1 MPGYLLSGARELAPA
16 VKQTILGVKWT
27 KASASSALTRTD
39 DAVGLAFTPRK
50 ITSSGVSGGSS
61 GFDAQPIYKDI
72 RRCNVVNGVV
82 TAYEGEPGFSMTPGM
97 GDVMVEI
104 PRFYYKVTN
113 SETELSIQLSNEPF
127 EGAQISPLHRPV
139 PGNAQGEERAYVS
152 AYFLDETGRAS
163 GAPAAKSTEIDLPAA
178 WPNGARGGGW
188 VPSGLL
194 TWATILLLYLV
205 EVADFNSQTAVC
217 SVGLHTGTDIN
228 GKSGA
233 LGYHSGGSEV
243 DGWCVY
249 RGLENLW
256 GKTPAALWGTLAFET
271 TNLLYKESPWNDN
284 AAETSAKVPL
294 GVAQEGEGGG
304 SESGGGTGGT
314 PEISSAPA
322 DATGAPAAAQPAP
335 ALPRVTAGE
344 LDPPPPLEGP
354 DEEEERGGAG
364 TGAGSGDGGT
374 GTGSGDNTGTGGNDG
389 QPAWV
394 DTGSGYLT
402 KLVPDKAIPGIL
414 IPNATSAAAG
424 AIPDQYVTSGLGDSL
439 YLTLYWGAVPAAPAP
454 PSASASSAQA
464 TAQQAPAHPAPAGA
478 PTSAS
483 ATPAGAQ
490 AVAHPAPG
498 IPQVAAGELDPPPPF
513 EDPDE
518 PGPGE
523 AQTPLGAGGIFS
535 LVSAL
540 NLECF
545 YRLTYLPAMAARQSF
560 TATFTERDGT
570 AITTEEIPV
579 IYPIAEAPAE
589 PPTWE
594 QGFFTGWDPDP
605 RLALICDTVF
615 TPQFVLGQEKK
626 LPVLGRYDSLD
637 ALQAAVTAPAQGDM
651 YEVGIAPP
659 YQVYIYVTSQ
669 GWVDTGLTQS

>member
-1 MPGYLLSGARELAPA
+1 MPGYLLCGAQALAPA
-16 VKQTILGVKWT
+16 HKPAILGVKWT
-27 KASASSALTRTD
+27 KASTSSALTRTD
-39 DAVGLAFTPRK
+39 DAVGLTFTPQR
-50 ITSSGVSGGSS
+50 ITASGTTPGSS

-82 TAYEGEPGFSMTPGM
+82 TAYEGEPGFSMTPGV

-188 VPSGLL
+188 IPSGVM

-205 EVADFNSQTAVC
+205 EVADWNSQTAVC

-243 DGWCVY
+243 EGWCVY

-256 GKTPAALWGTLAFET
+256 GKTPTALWGTLAFAT

-284 AAETSAKVPL
+284 VAETSARIPL
-294 GVAQEGEGGG
+294 GVVQEGEGGED
-304 SESGGGTGGT
+304 ST
-314 PEISSAPA
+314 
-322 DATGAPAAAQPAP
+322 D
-335 ALPRVTAGE
+335 
-344 LDPPPPLEGP
+344 
-354 DEEEERGGAG
+354 
-364 TGAGSGDGGT
+364 T
-374 GTGSGDNTGTGGNDG
+374 GTEE
-389 QPAWV
+389 PAYV
-394 DTGSGYLT
+394 DTGSGYLA
-402 KLVPDKAIPGIL
+402 KLVPDEAIPGIL

-439 YLTLYWGAVPAAPAP
+439 YLTLYWGAVSAAPAAP
-454 PSASASSAQA
+454 
-464 TAQQAPAHPAPAGA
+464 
-478 PTSAS
+478 
-483 ATPAGAQ
+483 
-490 AVAHPAPG
+490 VAADADADSE
-498 IPQVAAGELDPPPPF
+498 ITAGELEPPPPF

-560 TATFTERDGT
+560 TATFTGREGN
-570 AITTEEIPV
+570 AIEQQELPV

-615 TPQFVLGQEKK
+615 TPQFVLGQEQK

-659 YQVYIYVTSQ
+659 YKVYIYVTSQ
-669 GWVDTGLTQS
+669 GWVDTGLTQE

>member
-1 MPGYLLSGARELAPA
+1 MPGYLLYGAQALAPA
-16 VKQTILGVKWT
+16 HKPAILGVKWT
-27 KASASSALTRTD
+27 KASTSSALTRTD
-39 DAVGLAFTPRK
+39 DAVGLTFTPQR
-50 ITSSGVSGGSS
+50 ITASGTTPGSS
-61 GFDAQPIYKDI
+61 GFDTQPIYKDI

-82 TAYEGEPGFSMTPGM
+82 TAYEGEPGFSMTPGV

-104 PRFYYKVTN
+104 PRFYYKVTDG
-113 SETELSIQLSNEPF
+113 ETELSIQLSNEPF

-188 VPSGLL
+188 VPSGLC

-217 SVGLHTGTDIN
+217 SVGLHTGTDVN

-243 DGWCVY
+243 EGWCVY

-256 GKTPAALWGTLAFET
+256 GKTPTALWGTLAFAT

-294 GVAQEGEGGG
+294 GVVQEGEGGED
-304 SESGGGTGGT
+304 ST
-314 PEISSAPA
+314 
-322 DATGAPAAAQPAP
+322 D
-335 ALPRVTAGE
+335 
-344 LDPPPPLEGP
+344 
-354 DEEEERGGAG
+354 AG
-364 TGAGSGDGGT
+364 TEE
-374 GTGSGDNTGTGGNDG
+374 
-389 QPAWV
+389 PAYV
-394 DTGSGYLT
+394 DTGSGYLA
-402 KLVPDKAIPGIL
+402 KLVPDEAIPGIL

-464 TAQQAPAHPAPAGA
+464 TAQQAPAQPAPAGQVSGEASSA
-478 PTSAS
+478 PAATASGATLAS

-518 PGPGE
+518 DQPDPGE
-523 AQTPLGAGGIFS
+523 ALTPLGAGGIFS

-560 TATFTERDGT
+560 TATFTDREGN
-570 AITTEEIPV
+570 AVALQELPAS
-579 IYPIAEAPAE
+579 YPFAVPPAE
-589 PPTWE
+589 PPAWE
-594 QGFFTGWDPDP
+594 QGFFTGWAPDP

-615 TPQFVLGQEKK
+615 TPQFVLGQREE
-626 LPVLGRYDSLD
+626 LPTKGTYHTLD

-651 YEVGIAPP
+651 YEVGAAPP

-669 GWVDTGLTQS
+669 GWVNTGLTQE

>member
-1 MPGYLLSGARELAPA
+1 MPGYLLYGAQALAPA
-16 VKQTILGVKWT
+16 HKPAILGVKWT
-27 KASASSALTRTD
+27 KASTSSALTRTD
-39 DAVGLAFTPRK
+39 DAVGLTFTPQR
-50 ITSSGVSGGSS
+50 ITASGTTPGSS

-82 TAYEGEPGFSMTPGM
+82 TAYEGEPGFSMTPGV

-104 PRFYYKVTN
+104 PRFYYKVTD

-139 PGNAQGEERAYVS
+139 PGNAQGEEKAYVS

-163 GAPAAKSTEIDLPAA
+163 GAPAAKSSEITLPAA

-188 VPSGLL
+188 IPSGVM

-217 SVGLHTGTDIN
+217 SVGLHTGVDVN

-243 DGWCVY
+243 EGWCVY

-256 GKTPAALWGTLAFET
+256 GKTPTALWGTLAFAT
-271 TNLLYKESPWNDN
+271 TNLLYKESPWNGN
-284 AAETSAKVPL
+284 VAETSAKVPL
-294 GVAQEGEGGG
+294 GVVQEGEGGED
-304 SESGGGTGGT
+304 ST
-314 PEISSAPA
+314 
-322 DATGAPAAAQPAP
+322 D
-335 ALPRVTAGE
+335 
-344 LDPPPPLEGP
+344 
-354 DEEEERGGAG
+354 
-364 TGAGSGDGGT
+364 T
-374 GTGSGDNTGTGGNDG
+374 GTEE
-389 QPAWV
+389 PAYV

-402 KLVPDKAIPGIL
+402 KLVPDEAIPGIL

-454 PSASASSAQA
+454 PSASATPAATASGAA
-464 TAQQAPAHPAPAGA
+464 TAQQAL
-478 PTSAS
+478 
-483 ATPAGAQ
+483 ATAQ
-490 AVAHPAPG
+490 PAPG

-518 PGPGE
+518 DQPDPGE
-523 AQTPLGAGGIFS
+523 ALTPLGAGGIFS

-560 TATFTERDGT
+560 TATFTDREGN
-570 AITTEEIPV
+570 AVALQELPAS
-579 IYPIAEAPAE
+579 YPFAVPPAE
-589 PPTWE
+589 PPAWE
-594 QGFFTGWDPDP
+594 QGFFTGWAPDP

-615 TPQFVLGQEKK
+615 TPQFVLGQEQK

-651 YEVGIAPP
+651 YEVGAAPP

-669 GWVDTGLTQS
+669 GWVNTGLTQE